1 MWGGR
6 YLIPLILLTA
16 GAAPAGCQSLGAGNA
31 GFGISFAAGE
41 YQIRE
46 EALNAIRHRGASLT
60 LGFFRQGGDLDRRYR
75 MTLSVLV
82 AGLSDRYAPERGSL
96 VAHPDLDLRVGWR
109 VTPPDRSTAVFV
121 GGTAGWS
128 SHWAFYEQWDEA
140 HVYWLTSSRLGVD
153 ALVERRLGE
162 GRSLRL
168 EVDAPL
174 LALVSRPPRAFSY
187 REVNP
192 APGWILA
199 EVHGKPRLASLAD
212 HLDLDLGLVYSRI
225 SEATLRHEAFLRME
239 YIRDAA
245 PSSRPVTILTY
256 RLGISMPFPF

>member
-6 YLIPLILLTA
+6 YLIPLILLNAT
-16 GAAPAGCQSLGAGNA
+16 AAPTLCQSLGPGSA
-31 GFGISFAAGE
+31 GFGVSLAATE

-60 LGFFRQGGDLDRRYR
+60 LGFFRQGGDLDRRHR
-75 MTLSVLV
+75 ITLSVLV

-96 VAHPDLDLRVGWR
+96 VAHPELDLRMGWR
-109 VTPPDRSTAVFV
+109 VTPPGRGTAFFV

-128 SHWAFYEQWDEA
+128 THWAFYEQWDET
-140 HVYWLTSSRLGVD
+140 HVYWLTSSQLGVD
-153 ALVERRLGE
+153 ALVEHHLAR
-162 GRSLRL
+162 GRSLHL

-174 LALVSRPPRAFSY
+174 LALVSRPPSEFSY

-192 APGWILA
+192 ALGWILG
-199 EVHGKPRLASLAD
+199 EVHGKPRLASPAD
-212 HLDLDLGLVYSRI
+212 HLALNLGLVYSRTG
-225 SEATLRHEAFLRME
+225 EGGLRHEAFVQME
-239 YIRDAA
+239 YIRDTT

-256 RLGISMPFPF
+256 RLGISMPIPF